1 MPRSGAMPGEFAVVL
16 RATGGRLAAKRFR
29 GRGGAV
35 EVVPFDR
42 AGGDW
47 LWSVVGLGGLSDLAA
62 LLRKLAADPAAC
74 IVGERVREGA
84 GALIERRVLEAEGR
98 PAPALLR
105 RDRQWLAFDCDGWLP
120 PGWPEGRAP
129 SEVELRL
136 ALLALRATLPGLEDA
151 ECVYRLSSSFGLE
164 ERPDK
169 LRVPGYGDG
178 LRCHF
183 WFWFDRPVW
192 PESVKRWLRQ
202 VAPRGPGRPV
212 WDAGMLDGARP
223 HYTADPVREGV
234 PDPVGV
240 PRLGMLEGRPAVA
253 LASWVDEATE
263 RAREAREA
271 AELKA
276 RRAAVLSR
284 HREDARTAGDV
295 PRMLR
300 ARVRALVDERGG
312 ASADG
317 TTAWHCALRALTDA
331 RAAQSLGDS
340 GAEEDA
346 VRLLLAAGYNA
357 RTVKRARESVK
368 DAAVLEALEKAREA
382 VVPLEQARR
391 SSGRSRPAPALE
403 VSTGVRRVPWAK
415 VWDEPVR
422 AVPAAIPAAVPAG
435 GCEGPLVVV
444 PGPEPG
450 AWVPGRFGER
460 MQAEWHRAAVDLVR
474 PALSDGAGADEWS
487 VFDVGRELAELCGA
501 VGAEMGEP
509 AGDALEAVGWM
520 PAGVLRAAGVV
531 DDAGEVWEPLRSRR
545 ALWPVV
551 YPGPAA
557 VPVGLFCL
565 EPGAAR
571 PWVGL
576 RWPVAR
582 CGYQVGR
589 DPVEP
594 AGRLLVIV
602 PEAADALA
610 FDARAL
616 GGGAAD
622 PVLDVVA
629 IGDEWRDEWSA
640 WFSRVGAVLLAWS
653 PSARKWRAG
662 DIAARAAARCDV
674 PAVWSEEWP
683 DDGTSSWRQRE
694 PAKVLAWWRRKL
706 GEVASDGRHST
717 K

>member
-1 MPRSGAMPGEFAVVL
+1 MTSSGSMPGEFAVVL

-35 EVVPFDR
+35 EVVPFDDV
-42 AGGDW
+42 GDW
-47 LWSVVGLGGLSDLAA
+47 RWRVVGLGGLRDLAA

-74 IVGERVREGA
+74 IVGERVREGG
-84 GALIERRVLEAEGR
+84 GALIRRRVLEDDSGT
-98 PAPALLR
+98 PPALLR
-105 RDRQWLAFDCDGWLP
+105 RDRQWLAFDCDGWVP
-120 PGWPEGRAP
+120 PGWPDGRGP
-129 SEVELRL
+129 SEAELRS

-164 ERPDK
+164 KRSDG
-169 LRVPGYGDG
+169 LRVPGYGEG
-178 LRCHF
+178 LRCHL
-183 WFWFDRPVW
+183 WFWTERPVW

-202 VAPRGPGRPV
+202 VAPRGPGRPA
-212 WDAGMLDGARP
+212 WDAGMLDGARV
-223 HYTADPVREGV
+223 HYTADPVLEGV
-234 PDPVGV
+234 SDPVRV
-240 PRLGMLEGRPAVA
+240 PRLGMLEGLPAVA
-253 LASWVDEATE
+253 PASWVDEATE

-271 AELKA
+271 VELAA
-276 RRAAVLSR
+276 RRAAALSR
-284 HREDARTAGDV
+284 EWEDARTAGDV

-317 TTAWHCALRALTDA
+317 KTAWSCALRALTCA
-331 RAAQSLGDS
+331 RAAEWEGAG
-340 GAEEDA
+340 GAEDDA
-346 VRLLLAAGYNA
+346 VGLLLAGGFSG
-357 RTVKRARESVK
+357 RTVKRARASVT
-368 DAAVLEALEKAREA
+368 DAAVLNALEGARAA
-382 VVPLEQARR
+382 VVPLEQARG

-415 VWDEPVR
+415 VVDEPVR
-422 AVPAAIPAAVPAG
+422 AVPAG

-444 PGPEPG
+444 PGPAPG

-474 PALSDGAGADEWS
+474 PALSAGAGADEWS

-520 PAGVLRAAGVV
+520 PVGVLRAAGVV

-602 PEAADALA
+602 PEAADALS

-616 GGGAAD
+616 GGGPAD

-640 WFSRVGAVLLAWS
+640 WFSRAGAVLLAWS

-662 DIAARAAARCDV
+662 DIAALAAARCDV
-674 PAVWSEEWP
+674 PAVWSDEWP

-706 GEVASDGRHST
+706 REVASDGRHST